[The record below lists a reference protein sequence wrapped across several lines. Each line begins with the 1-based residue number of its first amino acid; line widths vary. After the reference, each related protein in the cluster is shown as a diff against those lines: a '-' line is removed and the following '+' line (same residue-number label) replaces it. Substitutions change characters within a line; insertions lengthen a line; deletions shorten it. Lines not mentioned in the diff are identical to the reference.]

1 MQSHT
6 EGQTFEQSLREVSK
20 YPPPHSPAHVSIV
33 QARGGEG
40 LQWWLAVVLS
50 RHVFE
55 GSEAVAPRHVLL
67 ELLLQGL
74 QADPVLL
81 VGAELG
87 DVEAGRV
94 RHVDHVGVGQNHK
107 LILL

>member
-1 MQSHT
+1 MGLSVFLCPPLLPSPR
-6 EGQTFEQSLREVSK
+6 GVS
-20 YPPPHSPAHVSIV
+20 VV
-33 QARGGEG
+33 QGRGREG

-50 RHVFE
+50 CHVFE
-55 GSEAVAPRHVLL
+55 GGEAVASRHVLL

-74 QADPVLL
+74 ETDPVLL

-107 LILL
+107 LVLL